1 MKHTNH
7 PMRYALSAAIAL
19 ALAPTL
25 AAAQD
30 AAPAAAKDDATT
42 LDAVVVSG
50 TAKFKGLRKRDASFS
65 SSGAMGMRMAT
76 HNRLKAVWITAMP
89 GRVAASPRMAGAKIA
104 RTIE

>member
-1 MKHTNH
+1 MKHSKH

-65 SSGAMGMRMAT
+65 ISTAT
-76 HNRLKAVWITAMP
+76 PEQIQETAP
-89 GRVAASPRMAGAKIA
+89 
-104 RTIE
+104 T